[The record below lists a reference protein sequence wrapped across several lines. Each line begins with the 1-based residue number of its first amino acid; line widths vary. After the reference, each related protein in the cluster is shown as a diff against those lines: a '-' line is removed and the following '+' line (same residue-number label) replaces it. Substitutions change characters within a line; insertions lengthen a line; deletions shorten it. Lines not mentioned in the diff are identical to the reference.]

1 MRFYTSQHRHSC
13 GIDRH
18 TKTMYVR
25 ILDRDGQVLIHK
37 NLSSN
42 PEAFLAAVAPY
53 RDTRLEKRHG
63 KGKAL
68 SILAHKLGRA
78 AYYMLLRGKA
88 FEIERFVATA
98 N

>member
-1 MRFYTSQHRHSC
+1 MRE
-13 GIDRH
+13 GIGG
-18 TKTMYVR
+18 K
-25 ILDRDGQVLIHK
+25 
-37 NLSSN
+37 
-42 PEAFLAAVAPY
+42 EA
-53 RDTRLEKRHG
+53 RLEKRHG